1 MVLLRTP
8 VDFESLDR
16 VLSRISTS
24 AGAQSSLSVPAPFT
38 FLSSVPAPLHG
49 AAVCDDDLD
58 EKLSR

>member
-8 VDFESLDR
+8 MEFKTLDR

-24 AGAQSSLSVPAPFT
+24 AGSESSLSVPAPYT

-49 AAVCDDDLD
+49 AADSDGDLD